1 MLHIREKVQIAKKLF
16 FMQNKNAP
24 GGGKAKRRLLQKAYE
39 KEKENTQKSSWSDFA
54 VDHAADHRLADTV

>member
-16 FMQNKNAP
+16 YMQNKNAP

-39 KEKENTQKSSWSDFA
+39 KEKENTQKKNVS
-54 VDHAADHRLADTV
+54 